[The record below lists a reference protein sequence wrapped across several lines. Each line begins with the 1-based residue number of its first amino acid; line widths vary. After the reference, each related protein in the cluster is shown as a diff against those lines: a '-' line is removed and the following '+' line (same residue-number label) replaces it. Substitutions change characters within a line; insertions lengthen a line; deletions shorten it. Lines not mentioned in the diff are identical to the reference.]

1 MMEQD
6 KYLTVA
12 AITKYIEKKF
22 EVDPYMKQVFVRGEI
37 SNLKQPA
44 SGHLYFTVKDE
55 FAMLR
60 SVMFHKA
67 VQKLVLSQK
76 MV

>member
-44 SGHLYFTVKDE
+44 SGHRHFTVKDE

-67 VQKLVLSQK
+67 VQKIGLFQK
-76 MV
+76 TA

>member
-22 EVDPYMKQVFVRGEI
+22 EVDPYMK
-37 SNLKQPA
+37 LCA
-44 SGHLYFTVKDE
+44 W
-55 FAMLR
+55 
-60 SVMFHKA
+60 
-67 VQKLVLSQK
+67 
-76 MV
+76 